1 MLFCLLVTLQTKPL
15 PLQCKPKR
23 NTVMENLT
31 FEQLPQ
37 AMRLLHEKMDR
48 LEQRLGEQ
56 DAQQDAEIMFN
67 VTQAAAFLHL
77 SVATLYVKTSRR
89 EIPFNKQGKR
99 LYFYKAELDEW
110 VRKGR
115 KQTVSEIQE
124 EAGQQVLSTRRRT

>member
-1 MLFCLLVTLQTKPL
+1 
-15 PLQCKPKR
+15 
-23 NTVMENLT
+23 MENLT

-37 AMRLLHEKMDR
+37 AMRLLHEKLDR
-48 LEQRLGEQ
+48 LEQRFEEQ
-56 DAQQDAEIMFN
+56 NTLQDAETIFN

-89 EIPFNKQGKR
+89 EVPFNKQGKR

-115 KQTVSEIQE
+115 KKTMSEIRE
-124 EAGQQVLSTRRRT
+124 EAGQHVLSTKRRT